1 MWIFLL
7 RRFVYALLAIFLIS
21 IVAFAVIQ
29 LPPGDYVTDM
39 ANRIRREAGGNL
51 SPDMEAYLRESYGFN
66 EPVLKQYGRWISKIV
81 FRGEFGYSLYYK
93 RDAGAMVFERLPST
107 AMMVF
112 GAFMVTWIISLPLGT
127 IAAVRKNTILD
138 YAAGFIG
145 FLGLSIPSFILAIIV
160 MYLLYVYYDVVVIG
174 IFSPEYV
181 DAPWSI
187 AKVLDLL
194 SHMWL
199 PVLLVALTSIGGL
212 TQTMRANLLD
222 ELNKPYVT
230 TARAKGLSE
239 FTLLRKYPVR
249 HALNPFVS
257 TIGYLLPALVAGD
270 VIISIVLNL
279 PTAGSMLFNAL
290 LQQDL
295 YVAAGFILVL
305 SSFTVVG
312 TFISDILLAWL
323 DPRIRLT

>member
-1 MWIFLL
+1 MWKFLL
-7 RRFVYALLAIFLIS
+7 RRLIYAVIAIFLIS
-21 IVAFAVIQ
+21 IVAFMVIQ
-29 LPPGDYVTDM
+29 LPPGDYVTDV
-39 ANRIRREAGGNL
+39 ANRIRQQSGGNL

-66 EPVLKQYGRWISKIV
+66 EPAIKQYARWISKII

-93 RDAGAMVFERLPST
+93 KDAGAMVFERLPTT
-107 AMMVF
+107 ALMVLGSF
-112 GAFMVTWIISLPLGT
+112 TVTWAISLPLGT
-127 IAAVRKNTILD
+127 IAAVRKNSIID

-145 FLGLSIPSFILAIIV
+145 FFGLSIPSFILAIIV
-160 MYLLYVYYDVVVIG
+160 MYILYVNFDVVVIG

-181 DAPWSI
+181 DAPWSM
-187 AKVLDLL
+187 AKLLDLVK
-194 SHMWL
+194 HMWL

-230 TARAKGLSE
+230 TARAKGLKES
-239 FTLLRKYPVR
+239 TLLRKYPVR

-305 SSFTVVG
+305 SSFTVLG
-312 TFISDILLAWL
+312 TLISDILLAWL
-323 DPRIRLT
+323 DPRIRLS